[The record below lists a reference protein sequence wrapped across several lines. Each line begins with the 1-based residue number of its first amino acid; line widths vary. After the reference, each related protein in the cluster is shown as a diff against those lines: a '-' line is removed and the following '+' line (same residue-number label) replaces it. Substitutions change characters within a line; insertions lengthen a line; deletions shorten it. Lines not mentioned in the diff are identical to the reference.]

1 MQTLFL
7 IKSVPTLTSL
17 PVTSPTLTVKKIHE
31 IFGRREIL
39 QFSSGESKDLKYL
52 RSPQTLHAP

>member
-7 IKSVPTLTSL
+7 IKSV
-17 PVTSPTLTVKKIHE
+17 PTLTVKKIHE